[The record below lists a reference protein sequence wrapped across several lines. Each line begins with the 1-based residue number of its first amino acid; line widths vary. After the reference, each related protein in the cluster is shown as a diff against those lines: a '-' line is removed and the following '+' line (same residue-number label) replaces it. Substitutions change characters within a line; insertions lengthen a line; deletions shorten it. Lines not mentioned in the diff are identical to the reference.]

1 MIIDTH
7 LNDGTPIC
15 IRKVN
20 SSDEGRLRAGIARL
34 TPHSRYLRFFSGMR
48 EPPQGV
54 IDKLLDVDGHDHIAW
69 GAIRTDLADR
79 PALGVVHAFREKDRA
94 DRAEFSVAVI
104 DDYHGLGL
112 ARLLTATLLHAC
124 KAEGLETLSVSILP
138 ENAGALRLTRLLG
151 GHRVQQSGGEV
162 AEFDIDI
169 DEALESLRREG
180 ATTGL
185 SQVFEAFGRGA
196 EPERED

>member
-15 IRKVN
+15 IRTVRKD
-20 SSDEGRLRAGIARL
+20 DEARLREGIARL
-34 TPHSRYLRFFSGMR
+34 SPQSRYLRFFSGMP

-69 GAIRTDLADR
+69 GAIRTDLADK
-79 PALGVVHAFREKDRA
+79 PALGVVHAFRDEDRA

-112 ARLLTATLLHAC
+112 ARLLTATLLQAC
-124 KAEGLETLSVSILP
+124 RAEGLETLSVSILP
-138 ENAGALRLTRLLG
+138 ENAGAIRLTRLLG
-151 GHRVQQSGGEV
+151 GHRVAQNGEV
-162 AEFDIDI
+162 AEFAIDI
-169 DEALESLRREG
+169 DEALESLRRDG
-180 ATTGL
+180 ATAGL
-185 SQVFEAFGRGA
+185 SAVFEAF
-196 EPERED
+196 EREG

>member
-15 IRKVN
+15 IRTVRRD
-20 SSDEGRLRAGIARL
+20 DEARLRAGIARL
-34 TPHSRYLRFFSGMR
+34 SPQSRYLRFFSGMP

-69 GAIRTDLADR
+69 GAIRTDLADK
-79 PALGVVHAFREKDRA
+79 PALGVVHAFRDEDRA

-112 ARLLTATLLHAC
+112 ARLLTATLLQAC

-138 ENAGALRLTRLLG
+138 ENAGAIRLTRLLG
-151 GHRVQQSGGEV
+151 GHRVAQNGEV

-169 DEALESLRREG
+169 DEALESLRRDG
-180 ATTGL
+180 ATAGL
-185 SQVFEAFGRGA
+185 SAVFKAF
-196 EPERED
+196 EREG

>member
-1 MIIDTH
+1 MIIDTQ

-15 IRKVN
+15 IRTVRRD
-20 SSDEGRLRAGIARL
+20 DEARLRAGIAQL
-34 TPHSRYLRFFSGMR
+34 SPHSRYLRFFSGMR
-48 EPPQGV
+48 EPPQRV
-54 IDKLLDVDGHDHIAW
+54 IDALLDVDGHDHIAW
-69 GAIRTDLADR
+69 GAIRTDRAEK
-79 PALGVVHAFREKDRA
+79 PALGVVHAFRDEERA

-138 ENAGALRLTRLLG
+138 ENAGAIRLTRLLG
-151 GHRVQQSGGEV
+151 GHRVEQGGEV

-169 DEALESLRREG
+169 DDALESLRRDG
-180 ATTGL
+180 ATQGL
-185 SQVFEAFGRGA
+185 SAVFDAFEKA
-196 EPERED
+196 S

>member
-1 MIIDTH
+1 MIIETK

-15 IRKVN
+15 IRTVTRE
-20 SSDEGRLRAGIARL
+20 DEARLRSGIARL
-34 TPHSRYLRFFSGMR
+34 SAHSRYLRFFSGMR
-48 EPPQGV
+48 EPPQPV
-54 IDKLLDVDGHDHIAW
+54 IDALLEVDGHRHIAW

-79 PALGVVHAFREKDRA
+79 PALGVVHAFRDADRP

-104 DDYHGLGL
+104 DEYHGLGL

-138 ENAGALRLTRLLG
+138 ENAGAIRLTRLLG
-151 GHRVQQSGGEV
+151 GHRTDPKGEV

-169 DEALESLRREG
+169 DEALESLRRDGAPQGLAAVFDAFAREG
-180 ATTGL
+180 
-185 SQVFEAFGRGA
+185 
-196 EPERED
+196 

>member
-1 MIIDTH
+1 MIIDTQ

-15 IRKVN
+15 IRTLRRD
-20 SSDEGRLRAGIARL
+20 DEALLRAGIARL
-34 TPHSRYLRFFSGMR
+34 SPHSRYLRFFSGMR

-69 GAIRTDLADR
+69 GAIRIDLAER
-79 PALGVVHAFREKDRA
+79 PALGVVHAFRDATRP

-112 ARLLTATLLHAC
+112 ARLLTATLLHDC
-124 KAEGLETLSVSILP
+124 RREGLETLSVSILP
-138 ENAGALRLTRLLG
+138 ENAGAIRLTRLLG
-151 GHRVQQSGGEV
+151 GHRTEQFGGERGEV

-169 DEALESLRREG
+169 DEALESLRRDG
-180 ATTGL
+180 TTKGL
-185 SQVFEAFGRGA
+185 AAVFEAFGRA
-196 EPERED
+196 D